1 MVFTQ
6 AIRPFALPTVRA
18 HAARSACQDIH
29 PPFGAGQ
36 DFPGAYSAGATPFPI
51 PNRAVKP
58 RCADGTAFRGGRV
71 GRCQET
77 LRTRLRLWA
86 GPRFL
91 WRIVG
96 RLAAVQS
103 PSRRP
108 KRKAECLFI
117 SRGRRSA
124 ILEGASLPLRDGKRG
139 PVAVPPVA
147 CHAAAPGPPLLHWRR
162 RLELRFLPP

>member
-6 AIRPFALPTVRA
+6 AIRPFALSTVRA
-18 HAARSACQDIH
+18 HAARSACQDID

-77 LRTRLRLWA
+77 LQTRLRLRA

-91 WRIVG
+91 WRCIG
-96 RLAAVQS
+96 RLAPA
-103 PSRRP
+103 PRP
-108 KRKAECLFI
+108 FERPTRKADGLFVSGDRCCTGRAEGLNCDSCRLSLVPRSCTSI
-117 SRGRRSA
+117 VRGV
-124 ILEGASLPLRDGKRG
+124 RG
-139 PVAVPPVA
+139 L
-147 CHAAAPGPPLLHWRR
+147 APAG
-162 RLELRFLPP
+162 